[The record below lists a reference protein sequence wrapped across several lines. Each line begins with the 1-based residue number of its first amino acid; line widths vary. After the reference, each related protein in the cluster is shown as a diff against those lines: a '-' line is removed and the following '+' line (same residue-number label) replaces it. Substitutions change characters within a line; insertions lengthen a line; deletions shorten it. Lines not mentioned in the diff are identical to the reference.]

1 MKIAARLTLPPN
13 VRRSR
18 KNLGGIV
25 KSALIAACIII
36 AGSAASACDTLMVPS
51 TRPISKIES
60 RALPETAVIRRVV
73 GQLGNIL
80 SVIPPAYPAKHPVT
94 PLDEILFWTTARA
107 TLTPQI
113 CRADLVSFE
122 FAVASPEKPDAN
134 TPTRVSGIRAQS
146 RYRYAPEA
154 PTAPDGELT
163 LEQTEKFQA
172 ICSKFNPY
180 ESRFFVAESE
190 DYALW
195 AARLYERALREASN
209 SPQKLTVNCYA
220 SDPECRTAVLETPL
234 TAFAS
239 VKNCGRT
246 AGPPEITCT
255 KFEMPGSESLVVE
268 VQSTGHGEK
277 PEIQK
282 VDADWQI
289 YMNSVRID

>member
-1 MKIAARLTLPPN
+1 
-13 VRRSR
+13 
-18 KNLGGIV
+18 
-25 KSALIAACIII
+25 
-36 AGSAASACDTLMVPS
+36 MVQS

-60 RALPETAVIRRVV
+60 RALPEDAVIRRVV

-80 SVIPPAYPAKHPVT
+80 SVIPPAYPSKHPIT
-94 PLDEILFWTTARA
+94 PLDEMLFWTTARA
-107 TLTPQI
+107 TGTPQI
-113 CRADLVSFE
+113 CRADLVGLE
-122 FAVASPEKPDAN
+122 FAVASTEKPDAN
-134 TPTRVSGIRAQS
+134 TPTRVSGVWAQS
-146 RYRYAPEA
+146 RYRYVPEA

-163 LEQTEKFQA
+163 TEQTEQFQV
-172 ICSKFNPY
+172 ICSKLNPY

-195 AARLYERALREASN
+195 AARLYERAVREASN
-209 SPQKLTVNCYA
+209 SPQKLTAKCYA
-220 SDPECRTAVLETPL
+220 SDPECRTSVLETPL
-234 TAFAS
+234 NAFAS

-268 VQSTGHGEK
+268 VHSTGYGET

-289 YMNSVRID
+289 YMNSTRID